1 MSYLNGQWWL
11 EGLAAVEIMTIVNS
25 TLDYS
30 LAYAELFIPIYTFFS
45 FMFFTFE
52 YGNGCRSLE
61 FFLLNSRDWKLGLN
75 E

>member
-30 LAYAELFIPIYTFFS
+30 LAYAELFIPIYTFFLSCSLRLNMAMDVAALSS
-45 FMFFTFE
+45 FYWIHE
-52 YGNGCRSLE
+52 IEN
-61 FFLLNSRDWKLGLN
+61 
-75 E
+75 